1 MKKIV
6 SLLMVT
12 VLTVGVLTA
21 CGSKEAN
28 TKVGTA
34 KEGKLIVGTS
44 ADFPPY
50 EYMENNEYAG
60 IDIEIAKAIG
70 EKLGLEVQIEDMKFD
85 TIIGAVAAGKVD
97 MGMSGISVTEE
108 RKKSVNF
115 SDPYTKAVQVIVV
128 KEDSKIT
135 SADDLKKE
143 GANNKVGVQTGTTGD
158 IFCSDDIEAAKLGTV
173 ERYNAG
179 GDAIEALKAGKID
192 CVVIDNEPAKAFVAE
207 NKGLKVLETAYA
219 DENYSIA
226 LKKGN
231 DKLTKNVNKALKELK
246 DEGKIQEIVD
256 KYIKK

>member
-50 EYMENNEYAG
+50 EYIENDEYVG

-70 EKLGLEVQIEDMKFD
+70 EKLGLKVQIEDMKFD
-85 TIIGAVAAGKVD
+85 SIIGAIASGKVD

-108 RKKSVNF
+108 RKQSVNF
-115 SDPYTKAVQVIVV
+115 SAPYTTAVQAIVV
-128 KEDSKIT
+128 KESSSIT
-135 SADDLKKE
+135 TSSDLKKD
-143 GANNKVGVQTGTTGD
+143 GANNIIGVQTGTTGD
-158 IFCSDDIEAAKLGTV
+158 IYCSDDIEAAKLGTI

-179 GDAIEALKAGKID
+179 ADAIEALKAGKID
-192 CVVIDNEPAKAFVAE
+192 CVVIDNEPAKAFAAE
-207 NKGLKVLETAYA
+207 NKGLKVLETAYKK
-219 DENYSIA
+219 EKYSIA

-231 DKLTKNVNKALKELK
+231 DKLTRNVNKALKELK
-246 DEGKIQEIVD
+246 EEGKIQEIVD
-256 KYIKK
+256 KYIGK